1 MNNMETEEKG
11 TTATAVG
18 LRERKLL
25 MQKVQELGTTEHE
38 EIFKLLKMKD
48 FEHSIN
54 KNGVFV
60 NLTHMSDEVFHMLNN
75 FVNFCIDNKSTLDE
89 YDKAII
95 DRKLLQQQ
103 HQPVPA
109 SSSSLSSVPQLPTVA
124 AAAAAAADH
133 PQKPPAY
140 SMMSMAMA
148 MNMQSS
154 STAMKAIRSDNTK
167 FNQSKKRFGKKRSL
181 VANNEVTAAV
191 KMGDVDA
198 LANEL
203 NAEPYLIN

>member
-1 MNNMETEEKG
+1 MPHENEKREESEG
-11 TTATAVG
+11 PVG

-38 EIFKLLKMKD
+38 EIFKILKMRD
-48 FEHSIN
+48 VEHSIN

-60 NLTHMSDEVFHMLNN
+60 NLTHMSDDVFHMLNN

-103 HQPVPA
+103 PQKQVQTA
-109 SSSSLSSVPQLPTVA
+109 SSHLEGGALSHTQST
-124 AAAAAAADH
+124 AADH
-133 PQKPPAY
+133 PPQKPSY
-140 SMMSMAMA
+140 SLMSMA

-154 STAMKAIRSDNTK
+154 STAMKAIRCDNTK
-167 FNQSKKRFGKKRSL
+167 FNQAKKKYAKKRSL
-181 VANNEVTAAV
+181 VANNEVTVAV
-191 KMGDVDA
+191 KKGDVDS

-203 NAEPYLIN
+203 STEPFLIN